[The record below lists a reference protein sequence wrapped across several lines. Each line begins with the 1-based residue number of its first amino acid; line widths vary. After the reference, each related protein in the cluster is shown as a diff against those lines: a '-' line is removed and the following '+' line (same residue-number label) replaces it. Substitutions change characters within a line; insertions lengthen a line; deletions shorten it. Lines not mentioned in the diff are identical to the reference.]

1 MEIPGKVSVY
11 CPLIDAKGTPAT
23 LLAVTDTGYFH
34 LEVAIKGK
42 VFAMLLPIG
51 GTALIFAEPEPERL
65 EDLEIER

>member
-23 LLAVTDTGYFH
+23 LMAVTDDGFYH

-42 VFAMLLPIG
+42 IYAMLLPIE
-51 GTALIFAEPEPERL
+51 GTALIFAEPEPERVG
-65 EDLEIER
+65 DLEIER